1 MSPNRVLVVFASEH
15 GSTAGIAR
23 ALARELQD
31 AGIEVDCLP
40 AGEVRDVSP
49 YAGVIL
55 GSGVFLP
62 RRGSDGQGFLP
73 RHADALR
80 ERRLWLFVAGPLGRT
95 ASRGPEAAG
104 QERAAPEPAGREVDP
119 AGRDVEPAADPESP
133 LVQVA
138 RRVGADGTA
147 IFGSAEVATFAPG
160 DSPMRERER
169 VRGWARAIASQLAM
183 PRTHLGRTH

>member
-1 MSPNRVLVVFASEH
+1 MSPNRVLVVFASEQ
-15 GSTAGIAR
+15 GSTAAIAR
-23 ALARELQD
+23 ALARELED
-31 AGIEVDCLP
+31 AGMEVDCLP
-40 AGEVRDVSP
+40 AGDVRDVSP

-80 ERRLWLFVAGPLGRT
+80 ERHLWLFGAGPLGRT
-95 ASRGPEAAG
+95 APGG
-104 QERAAPEPAGREVDP
+104 QGGTEQEPDS
-119 AGRDVEPAADPESP
+119 PESP

-147 IFGSAEVATFAPG
+147 LFGSSRVATFGPG
-160 DSPMRERER
+160 ESPVRERER
-169 VRGWARAIASQLAM
+169 VRGWARAIVSE
-183 PRTHLGRTH
+183 LGIARAH